1 MHLVESD
8 IWSGGKCHKDDLIQ
22 SYLDNYIRN
31 EKSQVGD
38 FINILYIYASHNF
51 LRKFFIMFCGCQGK
65 LKRFYQK
72 SFTEAFC
79 VDIPGRE
86 LTFVFFMWSVYS
98 LFHQNDETSNI
109 YARAY

>member
-1 MHLVESD
+1 MHLLESD
-8 IWSGGKCHKDDLIQ
+8 IWSGGKCHKDDLMQ

-51 LRKFFIMFCGCQGK
+51 LKKFFTMFCGCQAK
-65 LKRFYQK
+65 LKGGYQK

-79 VDIPGRE
+79 MDIPGQVR
-86 LTFVFFMWSVYS
+86 
-98 LFHQNDETSNI
+98 
-109 YARAY
+109 